1 MTAVVVV
8 LLRDGQSRVPELGA
22 AEICGRIAL
31 VAADG
36 RRRRRDRRR
45 IDDDQCCQRQAEDE
59 KDVRFIFRNHIW

>member
-22 AEICGRIAL
+22 AEICGRVAL

-36 RRRRRDRRR
+36 RRRRDRRR

-59 KDVRFIFRNHIW
+59 KDVRFVFRNHIW

>member
-36 RRRRRDRRR
+36 RRRRDRRR

>member
-22 AEICGRIAL
+22 AEICGRVAL

-36 RRRRRDRRR
+36 RRRRDRRR